1 MPADLMTKIV
11 KRLDPAMCRF
21 PKEVIQCFFCISFI
35 IHVKDE
41 TKLFLKKISS
51 IQAFVARGD
60 SS

>member
-51 IQAFVARGD
+51 IQAFV
-60 SS
+60 